1 MDTND
6 AYCDHSHSTINNVV
20 LFSVPV
26 NVVFF
31 NKRLA
36 HAALHK
42 IQIRLRNRISSL
54 TIQAG
59 SLTVMRDTAR
69 TIGIAFLAAA
79 VGAGVALLF
88 APQSGEKTRRLIR
101 FKAESYA
108 KDLRDEVNAN
118 AAALYKSGAESTR
131 RALKRLG
138 KTIKPIAA

>member
-1 MDTND
+1 
-6 AYCDHSHSTINNVV
+6 
-20 LFSVPV
+20 
-26 NVVFF
+26 
-31 NKRLA
+31 
-36 HAALHK
+36 
-42 IQIRLRNRISSL
+42 
-54 TIQAG
+54 
-59 SLTVMRDTAR
+59 MRDTAR
-69 TIGIAFLAAA
+69 TIGIALLAAA